1 MFNRANIVGI
11 LIKAKKHGLVFF
23 DGEIVFAVRYS
34 NDFSLISSIFVAF
47 QSVRADDDDEFVVLQ
62 KPIGEVRRAFN
73 EMRGRHAD
81 MFAVDN
87 KRRQTICIPDEDKEE
102 EDSEPEDDT
111 ETRDSE
117 SD

>member
-1 MFNRANIVGI
+1 MI
-11 LIKAKKHGLVFF
+11 LV
-23 DGEIVFAVRYS
+23 S
-34 NDFSLISSIFVAF
+34 SCISQF

-87 KRRQTICIPDEDKEE
+87 KRRQTICIPDEDKED
-102 EDSEPEDDT
+102 EDSEADT
-111 ETRDSE
+111 VTRDSE

>member
-34 NDFSLISSIFVAF
+34 TNFIIINKCFAF